1 MTAKKPNPAELL
13 SAIRKKCMDC
23 SGNMRNEVRDCK
35 IRDCPLHKYRRNAM
49 EDANET
55 DRP

>member
-13 SAIRKKCMDC
+13 SAIRKKCLDC